1 VDYFLT
7 ASVLVSLAA
16 GAGVALLVASALTT
30 SGFAFFSVL
39 AGLEAVGA
47 GALVVAAG
55 AGVAGALAGSAANT
69 VAANKAAITVAIA
82 FMIFPFWLSR
92 NFYPYIYITP

>member
-16 GAGVALLVASALTT
+16 GAEAALLVASALAT

-47 GALVVAAG
+47 GALAVAAVAA
-55 AGVAGALAGSAANT
+55 AGVAGALAGSAANA
-69 VAANKAAITVAIA
+69 VAANKVAIKVA
-82 FMIFPFWLSR
+82 IDFMIKFPFWLM
-92 NFYPYIYITP
+92 

>member
-16 GAGVALLVASALTT
+16 DAGVALLVASALAT
-30 SGFAFFSVL
+30 SFFAFFSVL

-69 VAANKAAITVAIA
+69 VAANIAAITVAIV
-82 FMIFPFWLSR
+82 FISKFP
-92 NFYPYIYITP
+92 

>member
-16 GAGVALLVASALTT
+16 GAALLVASALAT

-55 AGVAGALAGSAANT
+55 AGVAGALAGSAANA
-69 VAANKAAITVAIA
+69 VAANKVAIKVA
-82 FMIFPFWLSR
+82 IDFMIKFPFWLM
-92 NFYPYIYITP
+92 